1 MSSNDMT
8 FIKGYVDKRYT
19 FDMSFD
25 QLGGLVNAAKE
36 EYRKNL
42 IAMIKR
48 LARIKS
54 DAQKQVPEWRLDHHY
69 ETKLKK
75 YDQE

>member
-1 MSSNDMT
+1 MTEMS
-8 FIKGYVDKRYT
+8 FIKAYVDERYDLT
-19 FDMSFD
+19 MKFDE
-25 QLGGLVNAAKE
+25 LGSLVNEAKK
-36 EYRKNL
+36 EYVL

-48 LARIKS
+48 LARIKR
-54 DAQKQVPEWRLDHHY
+54 DDQKQVPEWRLDYHY